1 MAQQNVC
8 GHFKFGFC
16 KYKES
21 CRKKHIKEICEN
33 SSCVIKI
40 CNLRHPKICKFY
52 REFGRCKFTDGC
64 AFKHIVFDNILAKRV
79 DNLEKKLNEKDKQIK
94 QLTDSQNDIKQ
105 RLAEKENDFEK
116 LNKMMNE
123 MLLKVENLVEE
134 NNLTKES
141 DFDKDIL
148 EKTFANPFSKVT
160 CDLCGY
166 VAKDS
171 RGLKIHERRKHTHP
185 INSTQVEETVQKKK
199 KKYPCDLCEFE
210 TNNKKMF
217 NMHKASSCLKVIN
230 CEHCA
235 ESFESEMELDEHM
248 RLVHNASKYKCD
260 TCDFASYNKKFF
272 SDHKASSCSVV
283 VLCEFSCGECFE
295 SEEEM
300 NKHTQTFH
308 NW

>member
-1 MAQQNVC
+1 MC

-116 LNKMMNE
+116 LNKMLNE
-123 MLLKVENLVEE
+123 MVLKVENLIEE

-148 EKTFANPFSKVT
+148 EKTLANPFNKVT

-166 VAKDS
+166 VAKI
-171 RGLKIHERRKHTHP
+171 RG
-185 INSTQVEETVQKKK
+185 
-199 KKYPCDLCEFE
+199 
-210 TNNKKMF
+210 
-217 NMHKASSCLKVIN
+217 A
-230 CEHCA
+230 
-235 ESFESEMELDEHM
+235 
-248 RLVHNASKYKCD
+248 
-260 TCDFASYNKKFF
+260 
-272 SDHKASSCSVV
+272 
-283 VLCEFSCGECFE
+283 
-295 SEEEM
+295 
-300 NKHTQTFH
+300 
-308 NW
+308 